1 MPIRLP
7 LFATHRTKYLVGI
20 AVATLTYLLYNLTN
34 HLELFPARYLP
45 LTSFEKALPVLP
57 WTIWPYL
64 SSFFVMAYIFF
75 DVRDLSHL
83 HRLFYAFIALQIICN
98 LIFVFFPVNVP
109 RDLYPVPDHVG
120 PMTRWLFDYTRSVDS
135 LRNTIPSLHV
145 ANSFLITLV
154 YLKENRL
161 KFVVAFV
168 WVLLISFSTLGTKQ
182 HYLWDVI
189 SGLALAA
196 VLFYLAFNSKFL
208 ELYDPKDPARRA
220 TQKV

>member
-7 LFATHRTKYLVGI
+7 LFANHRTKYLYGI
-20 AVATLTYLLYNLTN
+20 AVASVTYLLYNLTN

-45 LTSFEKALPVLP
+45 LTSFEQTLPVLP

-64 SSFFVMAYIFF
+64 SSFFVMAYVFF
-75 DVRDLSHL
+75 DVRDLNNV
-83 HRLFYAFIALQIICN
+83 HRLFYAFITLQVVCN
-98 LIFVFFPVNVP
+98 VIFVFFPVNVP

-120 PMTRWLFDYTRSVDS
+120 PITRWLFDYTRSVDT

-145 ANSFLITLV
+145 ANSLLISLV

-161 KFVVAFV
+161 KFVFALS

-189 SGLALAA
+189 GGLALAA
-196 VLFYLAFNSKFL
+196 VLFYLAFNPRIVT
-208 ELYDPKDPARRA
+208 LYDPKHPDPTTA
-220 TQKV
+220 QK